1 MAKTNIELIL
11 EMKDR
16 FSKVLKKA
24 DTDSGT
30 TVQKIKQRLSD
41 VRERFVEVGSAVSR
55 NTKAAFSDIKRTMT
69 DSSYRRA
76 GIVVAMRELK
86 QGIEGVKKKFNEAF
100 EEAQKKIPVF
110 GQAVEFLKNPITLGV
125 SGLVGVGTQ
134 IKNAADLA
142 MNWQKGMAEINVT
155 AGLSQKELDGLST
168 KMLEI
173 GSQNVAP
180 LEEVPGAFNKIISA
194 GLDAKTALASLDP
207 TLKAAKAGFVDIE
220 TVAKAGTSV
229 MNSAGVKDIVAEKD
243 IVDATGKVI
252 TRKGE
257 VMKTAI
263 EQVYDTLFATM
274 QKGSASMFEIAAYL
288 PTIVPTAKNAGI
300 SLNQASGAFAFM
312 TAQGVNAAS
321 AATLLNGA
329 FNSLSNPKL
338 LANFK
343 AIGVN
348 IYDAK
353 GKMRS
358 MPEIVD
364 ALSKSLDGLSDK
376 QKAAKLASLGLDQT
390 SAQAFAV
397 MTQSAGKF
405 RDTLDATAKSEGA
418 LKDSYNNSLTARD
431 QWGIAA
437 NNIKKFMIQA
447 GQFMLPVITKMG
459 EWAASLTGNIVPA
472 IKGVKNF
479 LSEWSPVILGAAAAF
494 LVLNA
499 NTIAASAALAAHSV
513 WTGILA
519 AKQWI
524 LNVAMSANPIGLII
538 VGIGILI
545 GSIVMLCKKY
555 DGWTSVWNFVKTFLV
570 NSFWQFVD
578 DWKDGFQGLWYYI
591 QLFWLNIKSFGQ
603 YIGQLFSN
611 IGQAIKLA
619 LTGNFSDAKKML
631 TSEIHTD
638 AENEIEKLKAE
649 REQQKAKYATETKQR
664 IDETQKAW
672 NDVHLTKKETKSETE
687 GSEDKS
693 VSDEIKDMLGG
704 STDGGSS
711 PASSGGGSSSVI
723 GSADAV
729 AGSAKQIK
737 NITVN
742 IDAFNKGG
750 INAGN
755 TQGLNGKSATDIDEW
770 FTQMLLRTIRN
781 LEMSY

>member
-1 MAKTNIELIL
+1 MAQSKIELLLDLKDRISQGLNRAKTAVSEASE
-11 EMKDR
+11 EMK
-16 FSKVLKKA
+16 KKLGGLKQYWVDAFKEMRKQIPAFDKA
-24 DTDSGT
+24 VKFLTNPIGAAV
-30 TVQKIKQRLSD
+30 TVVTSL
-41 VRERFVEVGSAVSR
+41 GSAIKS
-55 NTKAAFSDIKRTMT
+55 AATS
-69 DSSYRRA
+69 
-76 GIVVAMRELK
+76 
-86 QGIEGVKKKFNEAF
+86 
-100 EEAQKKIPVF
+100 
-110 GQAVEFLKNPITLGV
+110 
-125 SGLVGVGTQ
+125 
-134 IKNAADLA
+134 A

-155 AGLSQKELDGLST
+155 AGLTQTELAKLSDQ
-168 KMLEI
+168 MLDI
-173 GSQNVAP
+173 GAQNVAP
-180 LEEVPGAFNKIISA
+180 LEEVPTAFNKIISA

-274 QKGSASMFEIAAYL
+274 QKGSASMSEIAAYL
-288 PTIVPTAKNAGI
+288 PTIVPTAKNAGV
-300 SLNQASGAFAFM
+300 SLEQASGAFAFM

-338 LANFK
+338 LGNFK
-343 AIGVN
+343 AIGVK

-364 ALSKSLDGLSDK
+364 ALAKSLDGLSDRA
-376 QKAAKLASLGLDQT
+376 KAKKLASLGLDQT

-397 MTQSAGKF
+397 MTQSADKF
-405 RDTLDATAKSEGA
+405 RDTLDATANSSGA

-447 GQFMLPVITKMG
+447 GQFMLPVITKVG
-459 EWAASLTGNIVPA
+459 KWAADITANIVPA
-472 IKGVKNF
+472 LKSVKDF
-479 LSEWSPVILGAAAAF
+479 IADWSPVILGVAAAF

-499 NTIAASAALAAHSV
+499 NTIAATVSMAAHSV
-513 WTGILA
+513 ASGIAA

-524 LNVAMSANPIGLII
+524 LNIAMSANPIGLII
-538 VGIGILI
+538 VAIGALI
-545 GSIVMLCKKY
+545 GWIVMLCRKY
-555 DGWTSVWNFVKTFLV
+555 EGWTSVWNFTKTLLV

-578 DWKDGFQGLWYYI
+578 DWKDGFQGLWYDI

-603 YIGQLFSN
+603 YVGQLFSN
-611 IGQAIKLA
+611 IGEAIKLA
-619 LTGNFSDAKKML
+619 LTGNFSEAKAML

-638 AENEIEKLKAE
+638 AETEIERLKAE
-649 REQQKAKYATETKQR
+649 REQQKAKYASESKQR
-664 IDETQKAW
+664 MDEIKQSWA
-672 NDVHLTKKETKSETE
+672 DVHLTKKVTE
-687 GSEDKS
+687 NAQGEAEDS
-693 VSDEIKDMLGG
+693 SFVDEVKDLV
-704 STDGGSS
+704 
-711 PASSGGGSSSVI
+711 GGGSDGTTGGDT
-723 GSADAV
+723 GSGSGSATGGADAV

-755 TQGLNGKSATDIDEW
+755 TQGLNGKSATDIEEW
-770 FTQMLLRTIRN
+770 FSQMLLRTVRN
-781 LEMSY
+781 LEMTY

>member
-1 MAKTNIELIL
+1 MAQSKIELLLDLKDRISQGLNRAKTAVSEASE
-11 EMKDR
+11 EMK
-16 FSKVLKKA
+16 KKLGGLKQYWVDAFKEMRKQIPA
-24 DTDSGT
+24 FDQAVKFLTNPIGAAV
-30 TVQKIKQRLSD
+30 TVVTSL
-41 VRERFVEVGSAVSR
+41 GSAIKS
-55 NTKAAFSDIKRTMT
+55 AATS
-69 DSSYRRA
+69 
-76 GIVVAMRELK
+76 
-86 QGIEGVKKKFNEAF
+86 
-100 EEAQKKIPVF
+100 
-110 GQAVEFLKNPITLGV
+110 
-125 SGLVGVGTQ
+125 
-134 IKNAADLA
+134 A

-155 AGLSQKELDGLST
+155 AGLTQTELAKLSDQ
-168 KMLEI
+168 MLDI
-173 GSQNVAP
+173 GAQNVAP
-180 LEEVPGAFNKIISA
+180 LEEVPTAFNKIISA

-274 QKGSASMFEIAAYL
+274 QKGSASMSEIAAYL
-288 PTIVPTAKNAGI
+288 PTIVPTAKNAGV
-300 SLNQASGAFAFM
+300 SLEQASGAFAFM

-338 LANFK
+338 LGNFK
-343 AIGVN
+343 AIGVK

-364 ALSKSLDGLSDK
+364 ALAKSLDGLSDRA
-376 QKAAKLASLGLDQT
+376 KAKKLASLGLDQT

-397 MTQSAGKF
+397 MTQSADKF
-405 RDTLDATAKSEGA
+405 RDTLDATANSSGA

-447 GQFMLPVITKMG
+447 GQFMLPVITKVG
-459 EWAASLTGNIVPA
+459 KWAADITANIVPA
-472 IKGVKNF
+472 LKSVKDF
-479 LSEWSPVILGAAAAF
+479 IADWSPVILGVAAAF

-499 NTIAASAALAAHSV
+499 NTIAATVSMAAHSV
-513 WTGILA
+513 ASGIAA

-524 LNVAMSANPIGLII
+524 LNIAMSANPIGLII
-538 VGIGILI
+538 VAIGALI
-545 GSIVMLCKKY
+545 GWIVMMCRKY
-555 DGWTSVWNFVKTFLV
+555 EGWTSVWNFTKTLLV
-570 NSFWQFVD
+570 NSFWQCVD
-578 DWKDGFQGLWYYI
+578 DWKDGFQGLWYDI

-603 YIGQLFSN
+603 YVGQLFSN
-611 IGQAIKLA
+611 IGEAIKLA
-619 LTGNFSDAKKML
+619 LTGNFSEAKAML

-638 AENEIEKLKAE
+638 AENEIERLKAE
-649 REQQKAKYATETKQR
+649 REQQKAKYASESQQRMDEIKQSW
-664 IDETQKAW
+664 A
-672 NDVHLTKKETKSETE
+672 DVHLTKKVTE
-687 GSEDKS
+687 NAQGEAEDS
-693 VSDEIKDMLGG
+693 SFVDEVKDLV
-704 STDGGSS
+704 
-711 PASSGGGSSSVI
+711 GGGSDGTTGGDT
-723 GSADAV
+723 GSGSGSATGGADAV

-755 TQGLNGKSATDIDEW
+755 TQGLNGKSATDIEEW
-770 FTQMLLRTIRN
+770 FSQMLLRTVRN
-781 LEMSY
+781 LEMTY